1 MIAKGTFDVT
11 LHPEPPYDDAGG
23 IALGRVHIDKK
34 FTSGP
39 LDATST
45 VEMLGARTKVPTS
58 AGYVAI
64 ERISGS
70 LEGKRGTFV
79 MQHSGSMHGGAMSLS
94 VTIVPDSGTN
104 ELEGIRGSMK
114 IDIEDKQ
121 HFYELDYS
129 FG

>member
-23 IALGRVHIDKK
+23 VTLARVRVDKT

-39 LDATST
+39 LEATST
-45 VEMLGARTKVPTS
+45 VDMFGARTKIPTS

-64 ERISGS
+64 ERIRGA
-70 LEGKRGTFV
+70 LDGKRGTFV
-79 MQHSGSMHGGAMSLS
+79 MQHSGSMHGGAMSLT
-94 VTIVPDSGTN
+94 VTIVPDSGT
-104 ELEGIRGSMK
+104 EDLVGIRGSMK
-114 IDIEDKQ
+114 IDIKDKQ